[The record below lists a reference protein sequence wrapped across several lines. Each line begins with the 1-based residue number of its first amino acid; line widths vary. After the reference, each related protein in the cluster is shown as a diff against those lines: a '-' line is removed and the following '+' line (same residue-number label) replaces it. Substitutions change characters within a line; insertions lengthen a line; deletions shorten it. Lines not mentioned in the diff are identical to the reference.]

1 MKPAIIYM
9 LEVLVCSGVLLAAY
23 AILLERRVRFRW
35 CRLYLLLTT
44 FAAALIPLLR
54 IPVWPGR
61 VVAAAPATPPDLP
74 VWTGE
79 VLPDEG
85 GSFAVTPE
93 SLCLGLYLLGAAL
106 IAGVMA
112 WQVFRIHRLRRG
124 AEISRTGDYTLV
136 RTRQEIASFSFL
148 RTIYVWDK
156 TPAGELAAILAHES
170 SHIAHRHSIER
181 ILMELMKAL
190 LWWNP
195 FAWIAAR
202 RLTEAEEF
210 EADNDVLSSGYD
222 RAEYMQT
229 IFRQLFGYSPEIAN
243 GLRNSLTKKRFKMMT
258 KQTKSRHSLLRLA
271 GTLPAVIGLLCA
283 FGFTSRAAVIV
294 APATAPATGTTEEP
308 AGIRTAADA
317 MQKQDKT
324 CTATLS
330 VVDKKD
336 KRPIEGALVQAAGTQ
351 KGTTDDLPD
360 APQKQQQE
368 QVTVSVATY
377 KDNAPLAG
385 ALVKVSGSQI
395 GAVTNDEG
403 LAALQ
408 VPANSALEISYIG
421 CKPHIAQVG
430 DKARQMF
437 MFNMQPATSGKSET
451 EGTIVTTTVTDKPLY
466 IVNGIET
473 KEIGKL
479 DPDRI
484 ESMSVLKDKAATAL
498 YGEKARN
505 GVIVITLKGADMG
518 PATSESNGKRD
529 DAEQT
534 AANAIAIKNGTPEK
548 EEAFL
553 VTETMPLFPTEDPA
567 APYGDLSNFRAW
579 VQKNVKYPAEAFEK
593 GIGGRVV
600 LSFVVEKDG
609 SVSSIEKLQSP
620 DASLWEEARRVIAS
634 SPKWKPGEQRGQIV
648 RVKYTL
654 PVDFRLTKA
663 SDTPAPESGK

>member
-23 AILLERRVRFRW
+23 AILLERRVKFRW

-61 VVAAAPATPPDLP
+61 IVAAAPAISPDLP

-85 GSFAVTPE
+85 GGFAVTPE

-106 IAGVMA
+106 IAGVMV
-112 WQVFRIHRLRRG
+112 WQVIRIRRLRRG

-148 RTIYVWDK
+148 HTIYVWDK

-258 KQTKSRHSLLRLA
+258 KQTKSRHGLLRLA

-308 AGIRTAADA
+308 TGIRTAADA

-336 KRPIEGALVQAAGTQ
+336 KHPIEGALVQAAGTQ

-451 EGTIVTTTVTDKPLY
+451 EGTTVTTTVTDKPLY

-518 PATSESNGKRD
+518 PARSESNGKRD